1 MLPLYYVPG
10 SPGLLRWSIPA
21 DSHGMQASGIAA
33 LATALSQVSLLSQ
46 VATAVAAKSLDAQRA
61 QGQGI
66 LKLLDVNIGQNV
78 NASA

>member
-1 MLPLYYVPG
+1 
-10 SPGLLRWSIPA
+10 
-21 DSHGMQASGIAA
+21 MQASGIAA